1 VEEGLKSRLPHKTRK
16 KTMTPTKKKTASK
29 SEKNSSML
37 KIKWVVSF
45 IGCPR
50 GMRQTIRGLGFR
62 RMQQVVERPDTPSI
76 RGMIAKV
83 HHLVRIEE

>member
-1 VEEGLKSRLPHKTRK
+1 
-16 KTMTPTKKKTASK
+16 MTPTKKKTDSK
-29 SEKNSSML
+29 SDKNSSTL
-37 KIKWVVSF
+37 KIKWAVSF

-62 RMQQVVERPDTPSI
+62 RMQQVVEHPDTPSI

-83 HHLVRIEE
+83 HHLVRIEG

>member
-1 VEEGLKSRLPHKTRK
+1 MATTNKKSGT
-16 KTMTPTKKKTASK
+16 
-29 SEKNSSML
+29 L
-37 KIKWVVSF
+37 KIKWIRSF

-62 RMQQVVERPDTPSI
+62 RMHQVVEREDSPET

-83 HHLVRIEE
+83 HHLVEIQS

>member
-1 VEEGLKSRLPHKTRK
+1 
-16 KTMTPTKKKTASK
+16 MATKKK
-29 SEKNSSML
+29 SSSGTL
-37 KIKWVVSF
+37 KIRWVRSF

-62 RMQQVVERPDTPSI
+62 RMRQVVERADTPET

-83 HHLVRIEE
+83 HHLVKIED

>member
-1 VEEGLKSRLPHKTRK
+1 MATTNK
-16 KTMTPTKKKTASK
+16 KAG
-29 SEKNSSML
+29 ML
-37 KIKWVVSF
+37 KIKWVRSF

-62 RMQQVVERPDTPSI
+62 RMQQVVERPDTPET

-83 HHLVRIEE
+83 HHLVEIQG

>member
-1 VEEGLKSRLPHKTRK
+1 
-16 KTMTPTKKKTASK
+16 MTTTKKK
-29 SEKNSSML
+29 SETVL
-37 KIKWVVSF
+37 KIKWVRSF

-62 RMQQVVERPDTPSI
+62 RMHQVIEHPDTPAV

-83 HHLVRIEE
+83 HHLVEIQG

>member
-1 VEEGLKSRLPHKTRK
+1 MATS
-16 KTMTPTKKKTASK
+16 KKKTGT
-29 SEKNSSML
+29 L

-50 GMRQTIRGLGFR
+50 SMRATIRGLGFR
-62 RMQQVVERPDTPSI
+62 RMNQVVEREDTPSI
-76 RGMIAKV
+76 RGMIARV

>member
-1 VEEGLKSRLPHKTRK
+1 
-16 KTMTPTKKKTASK
+16 MTTAKKKTGT
-29 SEKNSSML
+29 L
-37 KIKWVVSF
+37 KIKWVRSF

-62 RMQQVVERPDTPSI
+62 RMQQVIEHPDTPAI

-83 HHLVRIEE
+83 HHLVRIEG

>member
-1 VEEGLKSRLPHKTRK
+1 
-16 KTMTPTKKKTASK
+16 MTTTKKKTGT
-29 SEKNSSML
+29 L
-37 KIKWVVSF
+37 KIRWVVSF

-62 RMQQVVERPDTPSI
+62 RMQQVVEHEDTLAI

-83 HHLVRIEE
+83 HHLVRIEG

>member
-1 VEEGLKSRLPHKTRK
+1 
-16 KTMTPTKKKTASK
+16 MTPTKKKPASK
-29 SEKNSSML
+29 SDKNSSTL

-62 RMQQVVERPDTPSI
+62 RMQQVVEHPDTPSI

>member
-1 VEEGLKSRLPHKTRK
+1 MAKT
-16 KTMTPTKKKTASK
+16 TKKSGK
-29 SEKNSSML
+29 L

-50 GMRQTIRGLGFR
+50 NMRATIRGLGFR
-62 RMQQVVERPDTPSI
+62 RMNQVVERDDTPAI
-76 RGMIAKV
+76 RGMIARV